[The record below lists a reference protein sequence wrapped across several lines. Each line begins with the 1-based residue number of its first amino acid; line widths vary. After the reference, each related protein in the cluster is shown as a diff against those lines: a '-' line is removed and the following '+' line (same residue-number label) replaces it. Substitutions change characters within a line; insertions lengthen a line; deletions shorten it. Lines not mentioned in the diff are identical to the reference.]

1 MSYKSQVDFIRDTV
15 SDLEIKSEF
24 FHKREFD
31 FEQIQQKST
40 FISLLTPL
48 VTTVLAT
55 GANAYVDQTS
65 IRLMFLK
72 LSKAD
77 FKENEIIEI
86 LNQTKMMAD
95 EFIRLMHWNIK
106 NADRLNTSQGIN
118 FVSAVYN
125 ETKINESGEIL
136 TGQVLIHD
144 VVFPDEFDYCAEC

>member
-1 MSYKSQVDFIRDTV
+1 MSYKSQVDFIRDTIT
-15 SDLEIKSEF
+15 DLEIKSQF

-31 FEQIQQKST
+31 FEQVQQKST

-72 LSKAD
+72 LSQAD
-77 FKENEIIEI
+77 FKEDQIIEI
-86 LNQTKMMAD
+86 LDQTKMMAD

-106 NADRLNTSQGIN
+106 NSDRLNTSQGIN

>member
-15 SDLEIKSEF
+15 SDLEIKSQF
-24 FHKREFD
+24 FHKRKFD
-31 FEQIQQKST
+31 FEQVQQKST

-72 LSKAD
+72 LSQAD
-77 FKENEIIEI
+77 FKEDQIIEI
-86 LNQTKMMAD
+86 LDQTKMMAD

-106 NADRLNTSQGIN
+106 NDDRLNTSQGIN

>member
-1 MSYKSQVDFIRDTV
+1 MSYKSQVDFIRDTIT
-15 SDLEIKSEF
+15 DLEIKSQF

-40 FISLLTPL
+40 FISLLIPL

-72 LSKAD
+72 LSQAD
-77 FKENEIIEI
+77 FKEEQIIEI
-86 LNQTKMMAD
+86 LDQTKMMAD

-106 NADRLNTSQGIN
+106 NSDRLNTSQGIN

>member
-1 MSYKSQVDFIRDTV
+1 MSYKSQVDFIRDTIT
-15 SDLEIKSEF
+15 DLEIKSQF

-48 VTTVLAT
+48 VTSVLAT

-86 LNQTKMMAD
+86 LDQTKMMAD

-106 NADRLNTSQGIN
+106 NDDRLNTSQGIN

>member
-1 MSYKSQVDFIRDTV
+1 MSYKSQVDFIRDTIT
-15 SDLEIKSEF
+15 DLEIKSQF

-86 LNQTKMMAD
+86 LDQTKMMAD

-106 NADRLNTSQGIN
+106 NDDRLNTSQGIN

>member
-1 MSYKSQVDFIRDTV
+1 MGYKSQVDFIRDTIT
-15 SDLEIKSEF
+15 DLEIKSQF

-72 LSKAD
+72 LSQAD

-86 LNQTKMMAD
+86 LDQTKMMAD

-106 NADRLNTSQGIN
+106 NDDRLNTSQGIN

-144 VVFPDEFDYCAEC
+144 VVFPDEFDYCVEC

>member
-1 MSYKSQVDFIRDTV
+1 MSYKSQVDFIRDTIT
-15 SDLEIKSEF
+15 DLEIKSQF
-24 FHKREFD
+24 LHFRDFD

-40 FISLLTPL
+40 FVSVLMPL
-48 VTTVLAT
+48 VTTILAT

-86 LNQTKMMAD
+86 LDQTKMMAD
-95 EFIRLMHWNIK
+95 EFVRLMHWNIK
-106 NADRLNTSQGIN
+106 NDDRLNTSQGIN

-125 ETKINESGEIL
+125 EPKINETGEIL
-136 TGQVLIHD
+136 TGQLLVHD

>member
-1 MSYKSQVDFIRDTV
+1 MSYKSQVDFIRDTIT
-15 SDLEIKSEF
+15 DLEIKSQF

-48 VTTVLAT
+48 VTSVLAT

-72 LSKAD
+72 LSQAD
-77 FKENEIIEI
+77 FKEDQIIEI
-86 LNQTKMMAD
+86 LDQTKMMAD

-106 NADRLNTSQGIN
+106 NSDRLNTSQGIN
-118 FVSAVYN
+118 FISAVYN

>member
-1 MSYKSQVDFIRDTV
+1 MSYKSQVDFIRDTIT
-15 SDLEIKSEF
+15 DLEIKSQF

-72 LSKAD
+72 LSQAD
-77 FKENEIIEI
+77 FKEDQIIEI
-86 LNQTKMMAD
+86 LDQTKMMAD

-106 NADRLNTSQGIN
+106 NDDRLNTSQGIN